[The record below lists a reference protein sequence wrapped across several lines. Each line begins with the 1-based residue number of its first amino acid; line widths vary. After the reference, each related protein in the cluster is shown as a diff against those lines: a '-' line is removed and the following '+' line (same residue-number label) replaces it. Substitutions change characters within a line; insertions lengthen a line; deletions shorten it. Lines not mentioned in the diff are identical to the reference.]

1 MSLLLYNDFSYFYW
15 VYISNCVQGSGKMS
29 FSSIKNLAY
38 LTQVAFVMLTPIL
51 LGVYFGNMLDKKFDT
66 SPWILLLCIVLGV
79 GTAFLNLYK
88 FIMTIVKNNEKES
101 QKDYTPNLKDDDE
114 R

>member
-1 MSLLLYNDFSYFYW
+1 MNFGA
-15 VYISNCVQGSGKMS
+15 V
-29 FSSIKNLAY
+29 KNLAY
-38 LTQVAFVMLTPIL
+38 LTQIAFIMLTPIL
-51 LGVYFGNMLDKKFDT
+51 LGVYFGNILDKKFGT

-88 FIMTIVKNNEKES
+88 FVMTIVKKDEKTSKE
-101 QKDYTPNLKDDDE
+101 DYKPNSKSDDE

>member
-1 MSLLLYNDFSYFYW
+1 MNF
-15 VYISNCVQGSGKMS
+15 NA
-29 FSSIKNLAY
+29 IKNLSY

-51 LGVYFGNMLDKKFDT
+51 LGVYIGNYLDGKFET
-66 SPWILLLCIVLGV
+66 SPWLLLLCIVLGV

-88 FIMTIVKNNEKES
+88 FIMTIVKRDEKKKGE
-101 QKDYTPNLKDDDE
+101 DYLPNSDSKDD